1 MYTACAQP
9 ESLHFT
15 HEVPKDGSLSF
26 LDVPVMPSIQ
36 NNKFQTT
43 IYRKDTFTGL
53 LLKWDSFVPIEYKK
67 ASIAS
72 MVRRALAVCSTY
84 TLLASEFDKIREI
97 GRQKRYPLS
106 FINTRIGIG
115 LSNFLKRSTTSITEV
130 IESDKKL
137 MYIEIPYAGAATNSF
152 KKQLSRISSKI
163 CPYLDVRFF
172 ARPPPPVQSCF
183 FNTKDPIPKYLQA
196 NIVYSIKCSDYGQI
210 YVGKTERQGIR
221 RLTMLKKNQ
230 QF

>member
-1 MYTACAQP
+1 
-9 ESLHFT
+9 
-15 HEVPKDGSLSF
+15 
-26 LDVPVMPSIQ
+26 
-36 NNKFQTT
+36 
-43 IYRKDTFTGL
+43 
-53 LLKWDSFVPIEYKK
+53 
-67 ASIAS
+67 

-84 TLLASEFDKIREI
+84 TLLATEFDKIREI

-221 RLTMLKKNQ
+221 RLYEHGAFASLLRDNNLICLDYTNNAEKKSTILKVIMIYMHNKINFDQQRKKNQ
-230 QF
+230 GSERHRIRMQQI